1 MNALNIV
8 IDTIFEQEQ
17 IEYRTTLSTRFL
29 DMINKAADIST
40 TQKCEADTED
50 DVVPYYY
57 AVVDTKS
64 FGKYLIPTYKPVPDV
79 DQSEDDED
87 QSSPMGET
95 AK

>member
-17 IEYRTTLSTRFL
+17 LEYRTTLSTRFI

-40 TQKCEADTED
+40 TQKCVADTED
-50 DVVPYYY
+50 DQVPNYY

-64 FGKYLIPTYKPVPDV
+64 FGKYLIPTYKPVLPDEE
-79 DQSEDDED
+79 QSPDED
-87 QSSPMGET
+87 QLSPMGET